1 MFLFHF
7 ITNLPTNN
15 TMSKYLFE
23 VFRTNN
29 KITFTEAT
37 ASLFTDFAHLQNLSI
52 EFIVAK
58 TYSEKIFK
66 RNFSNIQGQ
75 YSGKVSVQK

>member
-1 MFLFHF
+1 
-7 ITNLPTNN
+7 
-15 TMSKYLFE
+15 MSKYLFE

-37 ASLFTDFAHLQNLSI
+37 ASLFTDFEHLQNLSI

-66 RNFSNIQGQ
+66 KLQQ
-75 YSGKVSVQK
+75 YSRAIQRQSISSKIISTF

>member
-37 ASLFTDFAHLQNLSI
+37 ASLLLTLN
-52 EFIVAK
+52 
-58 TYSEKIFK
+58 TYRI
-66 RNFSNIQGQ
+66 
-75 YSGKVSVQK
+75 YL